1 MKKLLVL
8 FLILTFNLLSVFQ
21 SNAQYF
27 QNQPLHMVWEFEL
40 NPTQLNKIIQV
51 IKAQNDFYRQKKY
64 PFANFTYYTQDG
76 YLWYTVTFTKY
87 SDIDAIQEIQRDLWR
102 DNPKQMQEFQA
113 MFEGTYKSMG
123 RKIIVEQPEL
133 SILPNGST
141 TMSTGHQFRFI
152 EKFYIKHGKEEI
164 FDSLIRRY
172 VALRKKNRIRAP
184 YYTYYPSFHQNLSV
198 AYCIDELGNSPAEH
212 YSLKERAWEKFGAE
226 GQKLRQDLMQV
237 IEKTETHVGQ
247 ADYNL
252 TYVPSGIN

>member
-8 FLILTFNLLSVFQ
+8 FIILTFNLLSVLQ

-87 SDIDAIQEIQRDLWR
+87 SDIDAIQEIQRELWR

-133 SILPNGST
+133 SILPDESR

-184 YYTYYPSFHQNLSV
+184 YYTYYPSFSQNLSV
-198 AYCIDELGNSPAEH
+198 AYCIDELGNSPTEH

-237 IEKTETHVGQ
+237 IEKIETHVGQ

-252 TYVPSGIN
+252 TYIPSGIN